1 MSSTEAACVKKCLNA
16 LERIERYVVLMFFA
30 DELTP
35 AEIGVVLDVSLRR
48 VTDILDRFREAVAH
62 VLTRNDQQRDAQAYV
77 ANWLLSP
84 HSAVV

>member
-1 MSSTEAACVKKCLNA
+1 MSSTDATRIKMCLSA

-35 AEIGVVLDVSLRR
+35 AEIGVVLDVSLGK
-48 VTDILDRFREAVAH
+48 VTDIIARFRETVAR
-62 VLTRNDQQRDAQAYV
+62 VLTRNDQERDAEAYV

-84 HSAVV
+84 RSAMV